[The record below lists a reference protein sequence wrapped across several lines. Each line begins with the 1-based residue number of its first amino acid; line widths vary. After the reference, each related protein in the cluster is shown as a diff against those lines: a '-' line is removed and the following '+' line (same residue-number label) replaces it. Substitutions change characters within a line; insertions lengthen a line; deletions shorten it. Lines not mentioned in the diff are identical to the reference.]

1 MSKTKIVTT
10 KIKAKVGTI
19 KARVATTKIQTTAT
33 MASKVMNLPRTMGA
47 LITMVH
53 TLSTLNTLVM
63 QKITIHTTSMC
74 KILSTKH
81 KKLNCH
87 LTAKVV
93 AVQVM
98 AVHFLQIM
106 ASDIAMAM
114 QVMSVV
120 IVITDLL
127 SKQMVMIITDMTA
140 VIITAAITDDR
151 QDGLR

>member
-1 MSKTKIVTT
+1 MSGSAVNTYITAAVAASVLSKI
-10 KIKAKVGTI
+10 
-19 KARVATTKIQTTAT
+19 R
-33 MASKVMNLPRTMGA
+33 
-47 LITMVH
+47 
-53 TLSTLNTLVM
+53 
-63 QKITIHTTSMC
+63 
-74 KILSTKH
+74 STKR

-98 AVHFLQIM
+98 AVHVLQIM
-106 ASDIAMAM
+106 AADIAMAM

-140 VIITAAITDDR
+140 VIMAVAITDDR
-151 QDGLR
+151 QGGLR